1 MGADGVELG
10 VGFLNR
16 GSNRRVRQARRGGLV
31 EQISV
36 EKMKPVYLSIVPPYA
51 EDLKHEAQAIHGSTI
66 LRTQSG
72 SQGVGGSVGK
82 ITKDRL
88 VGWSEKGAMALHTHG
103 PIRTG

>member
-36 EKMKPVYLSIVPPYA
+36 EKMKPVCLSNVPPYA
-51 EDLKHEAQAIHGSTI
+51 EDLKHEAEAIYGSTI
-66 LRTQSG
+66 LRRQSG
-72 SQGVGGSVGK
+72 SQGVGGSVRK
-82 ITKDRL
+82 IMKDKL
-88 VGWSEKGAMALHTHG
+88 FGWSEKGS
-103 PIRTG
+103 